1 MGWRA
6 TTGWILIV
14 IGFIFLLQWLNMF
27 FSGNPM
33 LLGLKLLKGVSD
45 SLEPIILALAFMAA
59 GWMIKR
65 E

>member
-1 MGWRA
+1 
-6 TTGWILIV
+6 
-14 IGFIFLLQWLNMF
+14 MF

-59 GWMIKR
+59 GWIIKR